1 MTRSPSFP
9 NLASLRLGEKILL
22 FMEFARLDLLWT
34 LLAIIGLVLLIR
46 WRRRKSFFAHPL
58 LFYLRPHLRSASP
71 LIYLPRFLEYV
82 ALGFLVVALLEPV
95 LPYAERLV
103 VKQGLDIIMVLDLS
117 SSMQEPIDLKGS
129 LERQRQGLKTRE
141 KSRLEAVKD
150 AMAVFVQRR
159 QDDRLAIVVFSEN
172 GYVVAPMTFDEDYVR
187 RYLQMVDNKT
197 LSGEGQTAIGE
208 GIFTSVDLALKQA
221 RDGRGASKGKVM
233 VVLTDGENNTG
244 RDLYEAISRAKAENF
259 KIHFIGVE
267 VDRVRDAPRLIAA
280 VESTGGKYYDVRD
293 ARQLESAYAD
303 INNTERGAFLVKTLD
318 KHVPW
323 FYPFALV
330 ALGFLAASVAL
341 RAIPY
346 FIEVS

>member
-1 MTRSPSFP
+1 MQ
-9 NLASLRLGEKILL
+9 
-22 FMEFARLDLLWT
+22 FARLDLLWIS
-34 LLAIIGLVLLIR
+34 LAIIGVVLLIR
-46 WRRRKSFFAHPL
+46 WRRRKNYFVHPL
-58 LFYLRPHLRSASP
+58 LFYLKPHLRPASP
-71 LIYLPRFLEYV
+71 LVFLPKFLEYV
-82 ALGFLVVALLEPV
+82 ALGFLVVALLDPV

-103 VKQGLDIIMVLDLS
+103 AKQGLDIVMVLDLS

-129 LERQRQGLKTRE
+129 LERLRQGIKTRE
-141 KSRLEAVKD
+141 KSRLEAVKE
-150 AMAVFVQRR
+150 AMSAFVQRR

-172 GYVVAPMTFDEDYVR
+172 GYVVAPMTFDEAYVR

-197 LSGEGQTAIGE
+197 LAGEGQTAIGE
-208 GIFTSVDLALKQA
+208 GIITSVDLALKQA
-221 RDGRGASKGKVM
+221 RDGRGATKGKVM

-244 RDLYEAISRAKAENF
+244 RDLYEAITKAKAENF

-293 ARQLESAYAD
+293 AQQLQSAYAD

-318 KHVPW
+318 RQVPW
-323 FYPFALV
+323 FYPFALTS
-330 ALGFLAASVAL
+330 LGILAASMAL

-346 FIEVS
+346 FTEIS

>member
-1 MTRSPSFP
+1 M
-9 NLASLRLGEKILL
+9 LGGRILL

-58 LFYLRPHLRSASP
+58 LFYLRPHLRPASP
-71 LIYLPRFLEYV
+71 LVYLPRLLEYV

-129 LERQRQGLKTRE
+129 LERHRRGLKTRE
-141 KSRLEAVKD
+141 KSRLEAVKE

-172 GYVVAPMTFDEDYVR
+172 GYVVAPMTFDEVYVR

-197 LSGEGQTAIGE
+197 LAGEGQTAIGE

-221 RDGRGASKGKVM
+221 RDGRGTSKGKVM

-293 ARQLESAYAD
+293 ARQLESAYVD
-303 INNTERGAFLVKTLD
+303 INNTERGAFLVRTLD
-318 KHVPW
+318 KQVPW
-323 FYPFALV
+323 FYPFALA

-341 RAIPY
+341 RAVPY
-346 FIEVS
+346 FIEIS

>member
-1 MTRSPSFP
+1 MQ
-9 NLASLRLGEKILL
+9 
-22 FMEFARLDLLWT
+22 FARLDLLWI

-46 WRRRKSFFAHPL
+46 WRRRKSHFVHPL
-58 LFYLRPHLRSASP
+58 LFYLKPHLRPASP
-71 LIYLPRFLEYV
+71 LVYLPKFLEYV
-82 ALGFLVVALLEPV
+82 ALGFLVAALLDPV

-103 VKQGLDIIMVLDLS
+103 AKQGLDIIMLLDLS

-129 LERQRQGLKTRE
+129 LERLRQGIKTRE
-141 KSRLEAVKD
+141 KSRLEAVKE
-150 AMAVFVQRR
+150 AMAAFVQRR
-159 QDDRLAIVVFSEN
+159 HDDRLAIVVFSEN
-172 GYVVAPMTFDEDYVR
+172 GYVVAPMTFDEAYVR

-197 LSGEGQTAIGE
+197 LAGEGQTAIGE
-208 GIFTSVDLALKQA
+208 GIFTSLDLALKQA
-221 RDGRGASKGKVM
+221 REGRGATKGKVM

-244 RDLYEAISRAKAENF
+244 RDLYEAITKAKAENF

-293 ARQLESAYAD
+293 KQQLENAYSE
-303 INNTERGAFLVKTLD
+303 INKTEKGTFLVKTLD
-318 KHVPW
+318 TQIPW
-323 FYPFALV
+323 FYPFAMASFGL
-330 ALGFLAASVAL
+330 LAASMAL